1 MTAARRSLVIGPP
14 PLLLSKDRNGASLPI
29 RRTCTRGRALTG
41 GEAAPLDQTW
51 RASGGAT
58 CSVAW
63 RPSNGHMCQQ
73 CVDWSSSVDRF
84 VVISGCSSA
93 GKTDSERRHGPDM
106 ALAEY
111 SRLLRI
117 YFEERADFVL
127 RTLET

>member
-1 MTAARRSLVIGPP
+1 M
-14 PLLLSKDRNGASLPI
+14 
-29 RRTCTRGRALTG
+29 
-41 GEAAPLDQTW
+41 
-51 RASGGAT
+51 
-58 CSVAW
+58 
-63 RPSNGHMCQQ
+63 
-73 CVDWSSSVDRF
+73 DWSSSVDRF